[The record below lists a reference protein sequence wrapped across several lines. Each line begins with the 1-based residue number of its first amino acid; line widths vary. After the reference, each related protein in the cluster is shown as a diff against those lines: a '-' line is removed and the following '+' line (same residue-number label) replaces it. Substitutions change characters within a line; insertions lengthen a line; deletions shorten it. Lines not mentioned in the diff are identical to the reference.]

1 MLFNNLCNLILSEQL
16 AKGKT
21 IEDIAKL
28 HNIDLDTLEK
38 ELKKGT
44 DVEMEHTSSR
54 EQAEKI
60 AMDHLVED
68 PKYYTKIKKMEL

>member
-1 MLFNNLCNLILSEQL
+1 MLFDNLCNLILSEQL

-21 IEDIAKL
+21 IEDIARL
-28 HNIDLDTLEK
+28 HNVDLDTLKK

-44 DVEMEHTSSR
+44 NVEMEHTSSR

-68 PKYYTKIKKMEL
+68 PKYYTKIKKMGL

>member
-1 MLFNNLCNLILSEQL
+1 MISFKKYIIEQL

-21 IEDIAKL
+21 IEDIAKT
-28 HNIDLDTLEK
+28 HKVDLDTLKK

-44 DVEMEHTSSR
+44 DTEMEHTSSR

-68 PKYYTKIKKMEL
+68 PRYYTKIKKMGL

>member
-1 MLFNNLCNLILSEQL
+1 MLFDNLCNLIISEQL

-21 IEDIAKL
+21 IEDIAGL
-28 HNIDLDTLEK
+28 HKVDLNILKK

-54 EQAEKI
+54 KEAEKI
-60 AMDHLVED
+60 AMDHLIED
-68 PKYYTKIKKMEL
+68 PKYYTKIKKMGL

>member
-1 MLFNNLCNLILSEQL
+1 MLFDNLCNLILSEQL

-21 IEDIAKL
+21 IEDIAEI
-28 HNIDLDTLEK
+28 HNVDLDILKK

-44 DVEMEHTSSR
+44 DVEMEHTSSK
-54 EQAEKI
+54 EEAKKI

-68 PKYYTKIKKMEL
+68 PKYYTKIKKMGL